1 MSNQT
6 VELKFVGKG
15 PRVVYGSYI
24 DTDETRSLPVKQ
36 AEQLV
41 SESPKDWQVVGEAPK
56 GFGKPKKN
64 AAAKKDDSGE
74 KQSVLNDSGEATPP
88 PE

>member
-1 MSNQT
+1 MSQT
-6 VELKFVGKG
+6 VELKFIGKG
-15 PRVVYGSYI
+15 PRVVFGSYI

-41 SESPKDWQVVGEAPK
+41 SESPKDWQVVGDSPK

-64 AAAKKDDSGE
+64 SALKKDDSGE
-74 KQSVLNDSGEATPP
+74 KQSALNNSGEDTPP
-88 PE
+88 TE

>member
-1 MSNQT
+1 MSNQA

-15 PRVVYGSYI
+15 PRVVFGSYI
-24 DTDETRSLPVKQ
+24 DTDETRKFPVKQ

-56 GFGKPKKN
+56 GFGKPKKS
-64 AAAKKDDSGE
+64 AAPKKEDGDG
-74 KQSVLNDSGEATPP
+74 KQPPLNEGDQTATV
-88 PE
+88 E